1 MCKYN
6 FRKNSNL
13 QTNAQQLCNDA
24 EPTGSRNA
32 VFCIAKYGLLQFKR
46 PSFHCSLTAFCHRNS
61 RCSRPKSRKPF
72 LKRAHIATFRPPKQL
87 PAQHRH
93 MAGLRSFTVFFQQIR
108 TYTLPCFQRPGLHSA
123 MPQHRHRCGKTAT
136 VTAQKRQASLR
147 QAHYYCKQILHNAG
161 QN

>member
-24 EPTGSRNA
+24 QPTGSRNA
-32 VFCIAKYGLLQFKR
+32 VFRIAKYGLLQFKR

-93 MAGLRSFTVFFQQIR
+93 MAGYVVLLFFRQIR
-108 TYTLPCFQRPGLHSA
+108 TYTLPCFQRPRLTQRNAPAPSQ
-123 MPQHRHRCGKTAT
+123 M
-136 VTAQKRQASLR
+136 RQNSHCDGAET
-147 QAHYYCKQILHNAG
+147 AG
-161 QN
+161 QPAAGTLRL

>member
-24 EPTGSRNA
+24 QPTGSRNA
-32 VFCIAKYGLLQFKR
+32 VFRIAKYGLLQFKR
-46 PSFHCSLTAFCHRNS
+46 PSFHFSLTAFCHRNS
-61 RCSRPKSRKPF
+61 RRSHPKSRKPF

-93 MAGLRSFTVFFQQIR
+93 MAGLRSFTVFSDKSAL
-108 TYTLPCFQRPGLHSA
+108 TLCHASNAPGLHSA
-123 MPQHRHRCGKTAT
+123 MPQHRHRCGKTVT

-147 QAHYYCKQILHNAG
+147 QAHYDCKQILHNAG

>member
-24 EPTGSRNA
+24 QPTGSRNA
-32 VFCIAKYGLLQFKR
+32 VFRIAKYGLLQFKR

-93 MAGLRSFTVFFQQIR
+93 MAGYVVLLFFP
-108 TYTLPCFQRPGLHSA
+108 TNPHLHFAMLPTPPAYTAQCPS
-123 MPQHRHRCGKTAT
+123 T
-136 VTAQKRQASLR
+136 VTDAA
-147 QAHYYCKQILHNAG
+147 KQPP
-161 QN
+161 